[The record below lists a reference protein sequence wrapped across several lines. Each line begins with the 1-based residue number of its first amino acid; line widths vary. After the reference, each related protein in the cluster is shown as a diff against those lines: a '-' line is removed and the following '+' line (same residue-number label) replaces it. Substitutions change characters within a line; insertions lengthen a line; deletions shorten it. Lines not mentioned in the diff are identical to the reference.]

1 MFDLTI
7 AAGVLAIPVVLLLV
21 GLYVKRHD
29 PWLSE
34 SEHLESI
41 GSHKANEQER

>member
-29 PWLSE
+29 PWLSGE
-34 SEHLESI
+34 DVERV
-41 GSHKANEQER
+41 GSHKAYEQER